1 MVLRSILSGTWN
13 ASRDKGSAY
22 LTYKLLLKHSLT
34 MTTKNPVSWTTITVV
49 YGCLLSCVFLNSCQA
64 LSPVPERSVAVS
76 KVIRGSYFFIPA
88 PPAYLNLDTFYTKY
102 ADASGIPI
110 VGSDKVPDEAFFA
123 VQKVIN
129 KMVSFRP
136 DILEKL
142 IENKMRIGIMATT
155 EVTSDLPEYRNINKA
170 FPDYNWDND
179 RGTGATL
186 DIPVSTCAEENVLC
200 YGAEKD
206 AYFYE
211 DILIHEFAHGFHAL
225 GIVAVDPDFD
235 SELERVFKV
244 ALANGRWKK
253 TYAASNSAEYFAEGV
268 QDWFNLNAEAIPTD
282 GIHCE
287 INTREELKNYDPALY
302 AILRRFFAEINETIS
317 CHK

>member
-1 MVLRSILSGTWN
+1 MQIENR
-13 ASRDKGSAY
+13 GSSY
-22 LTYKLLLKHSLT
+22 INYKLLFKHSLT
-34 MTTKNPVSWTTITVV
+34 MNAKKPFSWPTIALV
-49 YGCLLSCVFLNSCQA
+49 YGCLLSCVLLNSCQA
-64 LSPVPERSVAVS
+64 VSTVPEKFVAAAKANPDS
-76 KVIRGSYFFIPA
+76 HFFITA
-88 PPAYLNLDTFYTKY
+88 PPASLNLDPFYTKY

-110 VGSDKVPDEAFFA
+110 VGSDKVPDEAFVA

-142 IENKMRIGIMATT
+142 SENKMRIGIMAAT
-155 EVTSDLPEYRNINKA
+155 EVTSDLPEYRNINKE
-170 FPDYNWDND
+170 FPDQKWDDD

-206 AYFYE
+206 AYFNE

-225 GIVAVDPDFD
+225 GIVAVDPAFD
-235 SELERVFKV
+235 NELEKVFKV
-244 ALANGRWKK
+244 ALANGLWKN

-268 QDWFNLNAEAIPTD
+268 QDWFNLNTESIPGD
-282 GIHCE
+282 GIHNE

-302 AILRRFFAEINETIS
+302 EIIKRYFPAEYGKIS
-317 CHK
+317 CHQ